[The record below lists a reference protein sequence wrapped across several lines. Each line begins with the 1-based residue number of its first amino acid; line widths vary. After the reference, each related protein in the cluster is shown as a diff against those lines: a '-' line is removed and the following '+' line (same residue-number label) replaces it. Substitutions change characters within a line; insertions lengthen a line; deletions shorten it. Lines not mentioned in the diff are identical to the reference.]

1 MGHVDYFEL
10 AKGLMNNDASAWQA
24 GMARLDDLIAEAKD
38 INAEL
43 NESRLDELVAET
55 KNIKAEINALQ
66 VGVTQNI
73 VDHEAVLAKLKKLE
87 EEMGINLVACE
98 QCKELYEPEIKGV
111 KYEGMSFCSTECK
124 SKYIEEND
132 DGFCVMCDG
141 TGEGKWDGASCPA
154 CKGKGF
160 IRSVRHDDF

>member
-1 MGHVDYFEL
+1 MGKPDYFEI

-24 GMARLDDLIAEAKD
+24 GMDRLDDLIAEAKD

-55 KNIKAEINALQ
+55 KNLKAEINALQ
-66 VGVTQNI
+66 VGVTQNT
-73 VDHEAVLAKLKKLE
+73 VDHEAVLAKLKELE

-98 QCKELYEPEIKGV
+98 QCKELYEPEIQGV
-111 KYEGMSFCSTECK
+111 EYEGMSFCSTECK
-124 SKYIEEND
+124 EDYIKDE
-132 DGFCVMCDG
+132 GYCVMCDG
-141 TGEGKWDGASCPA
+141 TGEGQWDGSSCRA

-160 IRSVRHDDF
+160 IRSACHDDF